1 MFNGVIIV
9 IGIIEFLIGVSISLF
24 AKSERVCR
32 FIQFLYDF
40 EKGRVES
47 LPILNKWIGQ
57 NYGLIGSVYIFFA
70 SIAIAF
76 NMDWFILILAISLIE
91 FLSYRRINRGIKE
104 ILKNSQ

>member
-9 IGIIEFLIGVSISLF
+9 IGIIEFLIGASISIF
-24 AKSERVCR
+24 AKSERVCG

-40 EKGRVES
+40 EKGKIES

-57 NYGLIGSVYIFFA
+57 NYGLVGSLYIFFA
-70 SIAIAF
+70 SIAVAF
-76 NMDWFILILAISLIE
+76 NVDWFMLLLSISLIE
-91 FLSYRRINRGIKE
+91 VLSYKRINKGIKE

>member
-1 MFNGVIIV
+1 MFNGVIIA

-24 AKSERVCR
+24 AKSKKVCG

-40 EKGRVES
+40 ERSQVES

-57 NYGLIGSVYIFFA
+57 NYGLVGSIYIFFA
-70 SIAIAF
+70 SVAVAF
-76 NMDWFILILAISLIE
+76 NVDWFMLLLAISLIE
-91 FLSYRRINRGIKE
+91 VLSYKRINKGIKD